1 MAPLQSS
8 PKRLVSVIVPAYN
21 RADTIGDTLDTITS
35 QKGWPFEILVI
46 DDGSS
51 DDTAAIARR
60 HAPQARVIVQKN
72 QRRSAARNNGARLAA
87 GEFLYFF
94 DSDDLMEPDAIARLA
109 GCLHA
114 HPEAALAYGSALEF
128 VDDPAAAVPRMP
140 ECDKSGDLLR
150 QHLEQPFLIP
160 IMAMVRKDWFER
172 VGGMT
177 TQLDYCEDYHFFLKL
192 SALGAQYRCIG
203 GPPVVR
209 YREYAVQR
217 LPGSI
222 HMQGFITA
230 LRMIAEE
237 YGDRLP
243 PDTRLDYYMARGRA
257 AYARHLLRDK
267 QPRKAWSTWLSSLPG
282 YRREVFRDSLIFLG
296 SLVFPVR
303 LLERFVY
310 GGPRRMRNAWNWCMG
325 RSGAD
330 IEGTGAA

>member
-1 MAPLQSS
+1 MTDSDLKP
-8 PKRLVSVIVPAYN
+8 LVSVIVPAYN
-21 RADTIGDTLDTITS
+21 RAATIGSTLDSITC

-60 HAPQARVIVQKN
+60 HAPQARVIVQAN
-72 QRRSAARNNGARLAA
+72 QRRSAARNNGAKLAR

-109 GCLHA
+109 GCLTD
-114 HPEAALAYGSALEF
+114 HPNAAVAYGSALQF
-128 VDDPAAAVPRMP
+128 VDDPAAAVPRLP
-140 ECDKSGDLLR
+140 ACDKSGDLLGT
-150 QHLEQPFLIP
+150 HLERPFLIP
-160 IMAMVRKDWFER
+160 VMAMVRREWYER

-177 TQLDYCEDYHFFLKL
+177 TLLDYCEDYHFFLKL
-192 SALGAQYRCIG
+192 SALGAEYRCIG
-203 GPPVVR
+203 GAPVVR
-209 YREYAVQR
+209 YREYPVQR

-222 HMQGFITA
+222 HMQGFVTA

-237 YGDRLP
+237 HGDRIP
-243 PDTRLDYYMARGRA
+243 PDTRLEYYMARSRA
-257 AYARHLLRDK
+257 AYARHLLREK
-267 QPRKAWSTWLSSLPG
+267 QTRKAWSTWLSSLGG

-310 GGPRRMRNAWNWCMG
+310 GGPRRMRDAWGWCLHQFGVGMK
-325 RSGAD
+325 SVK
-330 IEGTGAA
+330 TP